1 MPPGKTSKER
11 GVILLLVIWLLALIS
26 VVVLSVAQEWRT
38 EALLTRNYLS
48 ARQAGFLAEGGVYYA
63 LGKLVEA
70 QLAERQRR
78 APGDFAEMPVDLWK
92 GDGASHEL
100 RLPEG
105 RVIVRATDESGK
117 ININQASEDI
127 LYNLV
132 ITLGYEPQTA
142 RAVVDAILD
151 WRDRDNISRPLGGEN
166 DYYLSLNPPY
176 PAKNGPLDTV
186 EELFWLRGVNPAL
199 FGRLREFFTV
209 QRTGRGVNVNAAPPE
224 VLRSLGMTAEQAQA
238 VVLAR
243 ALTPLRN
250 RRELNNALGASAM
263 GRFSA
268 PMTFRSSQFYEIIS
282 TGVVEYGTRR
292 GRHTV
297 KAVARINA
305 NRPLPWDIV
314 FWADDYAGK

>member
-1 MPPGKTSKER
+1 MPPGKTSRER

-38 EALLTRNYLS
+38 EALLTRNYLA

-63 LGKLVEA
+63 LGKLAEA

-78 APGDFAEMPVDLWK
+78 APGTFAEAPDDLWK
-92 GDGASHEL
+92 GDGVSHEL

-117 ININQASEDI
+117 ININQATEDM
-127 LYNLV
+127 LYNL
-132 ITLGYEPQTA
+132 ITTLGFEEQTA
-142 RAVVDAILD
+142 RAVTDAILD
-151 WRDRDNISRPLGGEN
+151 WRDQDNINRPLGGEN

-176 PAKNGPLDTV
+176 LAKNGPLDTV
-186 EELFWLRGVNPAL
+186 EELFWVRGLNPAA
-199 FGRLREFFTV
+199 FGRLREFLTV
-209 QRTGRGVNVNAAPPE
+209 QRTGRGVNINAAPLE
-224 VLRSLGMTAEQAQA
+224 VLRALGMTAEQAQG
-238 VVLAR
+238 VIQAR
-243 ALTPLRN
+243 ALMPIRN

-263 GRFSA
+263 GRLSA
-268 PMTFRSSQFYEIIS
+268 PMTFRSSQFFEIIA
-282 TGVVEYGTRR
+282 TGVVEYGARR

-297 KAVARINA
+297 KAVVRINA

-314 FWADDYAGK
+314 YWADDYAG

>member
-1 MPPGKTSKER
+1 MPPGKTSRER

-38 EALLTRNYLS
+38 EALLTRNYLA

-63 LGKLVEA
+63 LGKLAEA

-78 APGDFAEMPVDLWK
+78 APGTFAEAPDDLWK
-92 GDGASHEL
+92 GDGVSHEL

-117 ININQASEDI
+117 ININQATEDM
-127 LYNLV
+127 LYNL
-132 ITLGYEPQTA
+132 ITTLGFEEQTA
-142 RAVVDAILD
+142 RAVTDAILD
-151 WRDRDNISRPLGGEN
+151 WRDQDNINRPLGGEN

-176 PAKNGPLDTV
+176 LAKNGPLDTV
-186 EELFWLRGVNPAL
+186 EELFWVRGLNPAA

-209 QRTGRGVNVNAAPPE
+209 QRTGRGVNINAAPLE
-224 VLRSLGMTAEQAQA
+224 VLRALGMTAEQAQG
-238 VVLAR
+238 VIQAR
-243 ALTPLRN
+243 ALMPIRN

-263 GRFSA
+263 GRLSA
-268 PMTFRSSQFYEIIS
+268 PMTFRSSQFFEIIA
-282 TGVVEYGTRR
+282 TGVVEYGARR

-297 KAVARINA
+297 KAVVRINA

-314 FWADDYAGK
+314 YWADDYAG

>member
-1 MPPGKTSKER
+1 MPPGKTSRER
-11 GVILLLVIWLLALIS
+11 GVILLLVIWLLALMS

-38 EALLTRNYLS
+38 EALLTRNYLA

-70 QLAERQRR
+70 QLAERQRQ
-78 APGDFAEMPVDLWK
+78 APGTFAEAPTELWK

-117 ININQASEDI
+117 ININQATEDM
-127 LYNLV
+127 LYNL
-132 ITLGYEPQTA
+132 ITTLGFEEQTA
-142 RAVVDAILD
+142 RAVTDAILD
-151 WRDRDNISRPLGGEN
+151 WRDQDNINRPLGGEN

-176 PAKNGPLDTV
+176 LAKNGPLDTV
-186 EELFWLRGVNPAL
+186 EELFWVRGLNPAA
-199 FGRLREFFTV
+199 FGRLREFLTV
-209 QRTGRGVNVNAAPPE
+209 QRTGRGVNINAAPLE
-224 VLRSLGMTAEQAQA
+224 VLRAMGMTTEQAQG
-238 VVLAR
+238 VIQAR
-243 ALTPLRN
+243 ALMPIRN

-268 PMTFRSSQFYEIIS
+268 PMTFRSSQFFEIIA
-282 TGVVEYGTRR
+282 TGVVEYGGRR

-297 KAVARINA
+297 KAVVRINA

-314 FWADDYAGK
+314 YWADDYAG